1 MNCTI
6 VLSDNILHVELSCFP
21 LPMTFLYCFCIAH
34 TQGFNVGTAGA
45 KIFSGLAVEEFGYN
59 VQQISND
66 QGKWLLVGSPWS
78 GYPQNRKGNL
88 YKCDI
93 SASRRATCQKLNLA
107 GKFLFIL
114 NNYALA
120 KTDGMFVFQT
130 CGPLW
135 AQRCGSQYFYPGI
148 CAEVSP
154 QFTLQSSFSPAIQS
168 TSYFVWSEMYK
179 ILYRVS

>member
-1 MNCTI
+1 NSYSRTGDI
-6 VLSDNILHVELSCFP
+6 THLLFLS
-21 LPMTFLYCFCIAH
+21 FCIAH

-45 KIFSGLAVEEFGYN
+45 KIFSGLAVEEFGYT

-107 GKFLFIL
+107 VLDIL
-114 NNYALA
+114 
-120 KTDGMFVFQT
+120 KT

-135 AQRCGSQYFYPGI
+135 AQRCGSQYFYPGV

-154 QFTLQSSFSPAIQS
+154 QFTLQSSFSPC
-168 TSYFVWSEMYK
+168 YCPKVWGQ
-179 ILYRVS
+179 